1 MLYFDKQFA
10 VGNSGRNHTAQRDH
24 VLNRWKAFNS
34 IEAGL
39 VAQNGEQAPVT
50 NAAAIIPRDVYQEFE
65 NQSKE
70 LMREANLTLLNDLL
84 PLATALPLGKVE
96 YIYRKVSDSGIVTTD
111 LDMSTPAELDKAQYS
126 YESAIKLFHKTG
138 FGRSWFEMEGQ
149 RSEGFDALI
158 DDQANATRAVLDKMA
173 DHVYNGVDK
182 SFNGTSAY
190 GIKTS
195 ANTVDIDLD
204 ATGLNIDFTSSS
216 ATADAMRTALIS
228 IVKTMRVTNNV
239 TADLTIYI
247 SADIE
252 SNWQRFYDYSSG
264 NTATIMQV
272 MEQVAGVGAIKVDR
286 KLSGNELVGG
296 VLQSSFIRPL
306 VGMAVSTAP
315 MFRANPWDNYN
326 FVTWANVG
334 IQVRSDYEGH
344 KGWFYARNIA

>member
-1 MLYFDKQFA
+1 MLYFDKKFA

-24 VLNRWKAFNS
+24 VLNKWRYFNT
-34 IEAGL
+34 IESGL
-39 VAQNGEQAPVT
+39 VPRNEKQAPVT

-65 NQSKE
+65 NQSMT
-70 LMREANLTLLNDLL
+70 LLREANLTLLNDLL
-84 PLATALPLGKVE
+84 PLATSLPLGKTE
-96 YIYRKVSDSGIVTTD
+96 YIYRKVSDSGIVTSD
-111 LDMSTPAELDKAQYS
+111 LDMSTPGELDKAQYS
-126 YESAIKLFHKTG
+126 YESAIKLFHHTD

-182 SFNGTSAY
+182 SFNGATAY

-286 KLSGNELVGG
+286 MLSGNELVGG
-296 VLQSSFIRPL
+296 VLQSNYIRPL
-306 VGMAVSTAP
+306 VGMAVSTVP
-315 MFRANPWDNYN
+315 LFRGNPWDNYN
-326 FVTWANVG
+326 FKSWVNLG
-334 IQVRSDYEGH
+334 LQVRSDYEGH
-344 KGWFYARNIA
+344 KGWFYARNIS